1 VEGGHINWQG
11 FWVPDSCFSLTADA
25 ATNYSPQI
33 FQEFTIPAINRI
45 VQSVGGTFDMHLE
58 GSAFHILDQINS
70 IEGLLLLEYTNN
82 PKWPRGIA
90 MMDALRSKLG
100 DMPLKLLLT
109 KQEFLDGM
117 QQGLLTGNC
126 IYAVGYDAE
135 HLTDAIESPEEA
147 QGIMRKA
154 REYRAR

>member
-1 VEGGHINWQG
+1 
-11 FWVPDSCFSLTADA
+11 
-25 ATNYSPQI
+25 
-33 FQEFTIPAINRI
+33 
-45 VQSVGGTFDMHLE
+45 MHLE

-82 PKWPRGIA
+82 PKWPRGIT

-100 DMPLKLLLT
+100 NMPLKLLLI
-109 KQEFLDGM
+109 KQEFLDGT

-147 QGIMRKA
+147 QVIMRKA